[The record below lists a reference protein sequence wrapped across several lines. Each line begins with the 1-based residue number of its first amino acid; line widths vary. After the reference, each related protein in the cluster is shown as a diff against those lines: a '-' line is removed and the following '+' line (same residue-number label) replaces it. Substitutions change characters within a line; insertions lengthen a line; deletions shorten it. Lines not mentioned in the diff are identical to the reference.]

1 MLTKKQLQARKNGIG
16 GSDIAKILGVS
27 SYGGP
32 LDLYHEKLN
41 ELVDNSNDENVP
53 AEIGNELE
61 TYLCKKYTKRT
72 GKKVLQVDTIHHQ
85 EYPFL
90 FANVDGVIEDNG
102 ILECKCVTHRQFIK
116 WGDEGTFDIP
126 DPYKLQVAYYASI
139 ANAPYADIIVNFGNL
154 NIGIYRYERNL
165 RFEEIIIEK
174 AKDFW
179 VNHVIPKIPPK
190 PLTPQETFRNY
201 GPLETHKDSIKHIDG
216 PHYSSYENL
225 IYLTKQKK
233 ELDEKIEQEKAKLCL
248 FLEKNEVLIDSENK
262 VLATY
267 KSYQTER
274 FDSILFKEKE
284 PLKYNEYLK
293 KTKTRR
299 FLFKE

>member
-1 MLTKKQLQARKNGIG
+1 MLTKKQLEARKNGIG
-16 GSDIAKILGVS
+16 GSDIAKILGES

-41 ELVDNSNDENVP
+41 DFTEESNDENIP

-61 TYLCKKYTKRT
+61 AYLSKKYTQRT
-72 GKKVLQVDTIHHQ
+72 GKKVFVVDTIYHK
-85 EYPFL
+85 EFPFL

-102 ILECKCVTHRQFIK
+102 ILECKCATHRQFVK
-116 WGDEGTFDIP
+116 WGEEGTFDIP

-139 ANAPYADIIVNFGNL
+139 TGAPYVDIIVNFGNL
-154 NIGIYRYERNL
+154 NINIYRYERNL
-165 RFEEIIIEK
+165 KFEEIIVKK

-179 VNHVIPKIPPK
+179 LNHVIPRIPPE

-201 GPLETHKDSIKHIDG
+201 GVLQTHKDSIKQIDG
-216 PHYSSYENL
+216 VHYSSYEKL
-225 IYLTKQKK
+225 VYLTKQKK

-248 FLEKNEVLIDSENK
+248 FLKENEVLVDSGDK

-267 KSYQTER
+267 KGYQTER
-274 FDSILFKEKE
+274 FDTKLFKEKE
-284 PLKYNEYLK
+284 PLQYREYLK
-293 KTKTRR
+293 KTNTRK
-299 FLFKE
+299 FLIKE